1 MKLPFASRTRR
12 KSSATFN
19 FVLPSKATAPETS
32 NQFPMR
38 LTESCRSANP
48 NAACVTRNLTPSG
61 HSTVTSFRPKTAF
74 NSSRH
79 PSVVTC
85 QRVSSSRLSSKNESF
100 SMSDSKA
107 AFSFLRLR
115 ATCTGFPST
124 LTARYSRP
132 FPGSQTTA
140 APAAGRTT
148 ARTAKPSPAGGI
160 CSVIR
165 LSPFCF
171 ARASEFFSSSLITGM
186 RIERRSKIV
195 VSIGSASFGR
205 FPAFLKVSRNFR
217 FSSEISITATL
228 PSSGTLTAHSA
239 KTFAFSMLV

>member
-19 FVLPSKATAPETS
+19 FVLPSKATAPEIS

-38 LTESCRSANP
+38 LTESCRSENP

-61 HSTVTSFRPKTAF
+61 HSNVTSFKPKTAF
-74 NSSRH
+74 KSSRH

-100 SMSDSKA
+100 SMSDAKA

-115 ATCTGFPST
+115 ATCTGFPAT
-124 LTARYSRP
+124 LTARYSSP
-132 FPGSQTTA
+132 LPGSQTTA
-140 APAAGRTT
+140 APATGRTT
-148 ARTAKPSPAGGI
+148 ARTAKPSSAGEI

-171 ARASEFFSSSLITGM
+171 ASTSEFLSSSLITGIRVESRS
-186 RIERRSKIV
+186 RIL
-195 VSIGSASFGR
+195 VSIGSAAFGR
-205 FPAFLKVSRNFR
+205 SPAFLKASRNFR
-217 FSSEISITATL
+217 FSSEISTTSTL
-228 PSSGTLTAHSA
+228 PSPDAFTAHWA
-239 KTFAFSMLV
+239 KTFSFSMLV